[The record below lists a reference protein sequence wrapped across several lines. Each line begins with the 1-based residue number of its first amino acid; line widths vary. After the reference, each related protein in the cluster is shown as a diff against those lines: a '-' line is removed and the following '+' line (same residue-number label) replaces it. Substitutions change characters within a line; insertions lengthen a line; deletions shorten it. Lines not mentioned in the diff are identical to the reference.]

1 MFKPSP
7 QQAAIFDWIE
17 NGTGNGIIE
26 AVAGS
31 GKTTTL
37 VQGVDRMQ
45 GSVIFLAFNKKI
57 VEELKTRI
65 GDRANTF
72 HSVGFRA
79 LRTVL
84 KTFPQLD
91 AKKVKNICAAL
102 NLPNAVAPI
111 VGMAKNRLLL
121 PDSDSDLWQE
131 MIEHYGLLDDLPEDT
146 SVEQAI
152 MWAKRVLVAN
162 NANTHVIDFDDQLY
176 LPLILNARFQTY
188 DWVLIDEA
196 QDTNPAR
203 RAIAQKM
210 LGPRGRCIAVGDPR
224 QAIYGFT
231 GTDNDS
237 LSQVAKSFGA
247 VTMPL
252 TVSYRCPKSVVKHAQ
267 QWVSHIESAPNAPEG
282 SVETVDAIRFR
293 QVLTNGD
300 AVLCRY
306 TKPLVELCFAL
317 IREGRSAKIEGR
329 SIGEQ
334 LAKFATKWKVKSL
347 DVLRDRIDKH
357 FAREIEK
364 ATEKKKDAQLDLLN
378 DQYATL
384 HVLLERAENLGLQ
397 TTEAF
402 RDMILSIFTD
412 EAGFKGILLCSVHR
426 SKGLEWDRVFLLDR
440 ETHMPS
446 KYARQEWQMDQE
458 INLIYVAVTR
468 AKKELYEVVTK

>member
-1 MFKPSP
+1 MFQPSP
-7 QQAAIFDWIE
+7 QQAHIFDWID
-17 NGTGNGIIE
+17 NGSGNGIIQ

-37 VQGVDRMQ
+37 VKGVERMR

-57 VEELKTRI
+57 VTELQSRI
-65 GDRANTF
+65 GDRASTF

-79 LRTVL
+79 LRSVVKNT
-84 KTFPQLD
+84 QLD
-91 AKKVKNICAAL
+91 AKKVKNICVAL
-102 NLPNAVAPI
+102 NTPNAIAAI
-111 VGMAKNRLLL
+111 VSMAKNRLLL
-121 PDSDSDLWQE
+121 PSSDSAEWQE
-131 MIEHYGLLDDLPEDT
+131 MIDHYNLMEDLPDDM
-146 SVEQAI
+146 SPQQAI
-152 MWAKRVLVAN
+152 LHARKVLVMN
-162 NANTHVIDFDDQLY
+162 NSNTHVIDFDDQLY
-176 LPLILNARFQTY
+176 LPLIMNARFPTY

-203 RAIAQKM
+203 RAIAMKM
-210 LGPRGRCIAVGDPR
+210 LAKGGRCIAVGDPR

-237 LSQVAKSFGA
+237 LDQVAKSFNA

-252 TVSYRCPKSVVKHAQ
+252 TVSYRCPKAVVKHAQ
-267 QWVSHIESAPNAPEG
+267 NWVSHIQSAPNAPEG
-282 SVETVDAIRFR
+282 SVEVVDGVRFR
-293 QVLTNGD
+293 QVLSNGD

-329 SIGEQ
+329 SIGDQ
-334 LAKFATKWKVKSL
+334 LAKFATKWKVKTL
-347 DVLRDRIDKH
+347 DQLRERIEKH
-357 FAREIEK
+357 FGREIEK
-364 ATEKKKDAQLDLLN
+364 AGEKQKDAQIDLLN

-384 HVLLERAENLGLQ
+384 QVLLERAEALAL
-397 TTEAF
+397 TTPQEF
-402 RDMILSIFTD
+402 KDMILSIFTD
-412 EAGFKGILLCSVHR
+412 ETGFRGILLCTVHR

-440 ETHMPS
+440 EAYMPS
-446 KYARQEWQMDQE
+446 KYARQEWQLDQE